1 MFAESRIYVKK
12 FLSALFLKNIKEI
25 PFSNKNFEKGINSMK
40 NYLEKTLQED
50 SFMLIEELFDKT
62 PVQEHYNNFQNM
74 ILDFNGEIVKKFE
87 VYNSYWKKV
96 SIEFI
101 SPKEAEKILN
111 DNSIFAIDKTVVQ
124 KATEI
129 FCENLGIC

>member
-1 MFAESRIYVKK
+1 MFTESRIYVKK
-12 FLSALFLKNIKEI
+12 FLSALYLKNIKEI
-25 PFSNKNFEKGINSMK
+25 PFSGEAFEKGINSMR
-40 NYLEKTLQED
+40 NYLEESLKEND
-50 SFMLIEELFDKT
+50 FMLTEELFDKT

-74 ILDFNGEIVKKFE
+74 ILNLNGEMIKIVE
-87 VYNSYWKKV
+87 VYNSSWERV

-101 SPKEAEKILN
+101 SPKEAERILN
-111 DNSIFAIDKTVVQ
+111 DNSIFAIDKTVIQ

>member
-1 MFAESRIYVKK
+1 MFTESRIYVKK

>member
-62 PVQEHYNNFQNM
+62 PVQEHYNNFQLM
-74 ILDFNGEIVKKFE
+74 FWQI
-87 VYNSYWKKV
+87 
-96 SIEFI
+96 
-101 SPKEAEKILN
+101 
-111 DNSIFAIDKTVVQ
+111 
-124 KATEI
+124 
-129 FCENLGIC
+129 

>member
-1 MFAESRIYVKK
+1 MFTESRIYVKK
-12 FLSALFLKNIKEI
+12 FLSALYLKNIKEI
-25 PFSNKNFEKGINSMK
+25 PFSGEAFEKGINSIR
-40 NYLEKTLQED
+40 NYLEESLKEND
-50 SFMLIEELFDKT
+50 FMLTEELFDKT

-74 ILDFNGEIVKKFE
+74 ILNLNGEMIKIVE
-87 VYNSYWKKV
+87 VYNSSWERV

-101 SPKEAEKILN
+101 SPKEAERILN
-111 DNSIFAIDKTVVQ
+111 DNSIFAIDKTVIQ

>member
-74 ILDFNGEIVKKFE
+74 ILDFNGEIVKDFE
-87 VYNSYWKKV
+87 VYNSYWKKI
-96 SIEFI
+96 SIEFT
-101 SPKEAEKILN
+101 SPKEAEKVLN
-111 DNSIFAIDKTVVQ
+111 DNFIFAIDKTVVQ
-124 KATEI
+124 KAVEI
-129 FCENLGIC
+129 FCKNLGIC